1 MSTAEVLS
9 SSGRL
14 IFSEATFASLG
25 VDPRVVEALD
35 ELGFTRATEVQ
46 KACFEQVVAG
56 NDIVVQSRTGSGK
69 TAAFGIPVCHRMEP
83 GKVNTPRV
91 LVLCPTRELA
101 SQVEHELMQIGRNK
115 GIRTLAIYG
124 GVGFGKQNETLQ
136 NGVDIVVGTPGRLM
150 DQVEQGNL
158 SLKHLETLVL
168 DEADE
173 MLSMGFWDDV
183 MWLVKKTP
191 KTRQTLLFSATLP
204 FPIEKA
210 ARTIQNNPTRIDL
223 STDAVAASSVTHY
236 AYETDARMPKPR
248 NLLYLLE
255 VERPESAIIFCNTR
269 SDVGLIGAMLGNQ
282 GYDIETLSGDLSQTQ
297 REKVMRA
304 IKLGKLRF
312 MVATDIAARGIDI
325 SDLTHVVNYSLPED
339 PEVYVHRSGR
349 TGRIGRTGLCVS
361 LVSGSE
367 EHTKTVLKRDFSV
380 VFNEKKLPEM
390 AEVARL
396 RSERIVK
403 ELLEKAQQSEV
414 GQHMSTAEAVLGNAD
429 SKTIVAF
436 LVKQY
441 LSKASRPSL
450 LDDGAAGSAPNYTS
464 APPSAPRSH
473 ADRPPMDRGP
483 RPAARGEQR
492 HHEPRRDEPRR
503 EARQSEPRP
512 PREPRPEGQ
521 EQIESL
527 HRRLF
532 INVGEA
538 DNFTAETLVAQL
550 AEKSG
555 VPASAFLKTEVRKIS
570 SFLKVETAHADA
582 LLKLHG
588 SDFANKSLILERQ
601 RRR

>member
-1 MSTAEVLS
+1 MSTAEALP

-25 VDPRVVEALD
+25 VDPTVVSALQA
-35 ELGFTRATEVQ
+35 LGFSRATEVQ

-56 NDIVVQSRTGSGK
+56 NDVVVQSRTGSGK
-69 TAAFGIPVCHRMEP
+69 TAAFGIPICHKLAP
-83 GKVNTPRV
+83 TGQKDPRA

-101 SQVEHELMQIGRNK
+101 SQVEHELMQIGRDK
-115 GIRTLAIYG
+115 GLRTLAIYG
-124 GVGFGKQNETLQ
+124 GVGFGKQNETLAA
-136 NGVDIVVGTPGRLM
+136 GVDIVVGTPGRLM

-158 SLKHLETLVL
+158 SLKSLQTLVL

-173 MLSMGFWDDV
+173 MLSMGFWDAV
-183 MWLVKKTP
+183 MWLVKHTP
-191 KTRQTLLFSATLP
+191 KERQTLLFSATLP
-204 FPIEKA
+204 FTIEKA
-210 ARTIQNNPTRIDL
+210 ARSFQKNPARIDL

-236 AYETDARMPKPR
+236 AYETDSKMPKPR
-248 NLLYLLE
+248 NLLYVME
-255 VERPESAIIFCNTR
+255 VERPESAIVFCNTR

-282 GYDIETLSGDLSQTQ
+282 GYDCETLSGDLSQTQ
-297 REKVMRA
+297 RERVMRA

-339 PEVYVHRSGR
+339 PEVYVHRAGR
-349 TGRIGRTGLCVS
+349 TGRIGRTGICVS
-361 LVSGSE
+361 LVSGGE
-367 EHTKTVLKRDFSV
+367 EHTKTVLKRDFAV
-380 VFNEKKLPEM
+380 QFIEKQLPAM

-414 GQHMSTAEAVLGNAD
+414 GQHVGTAEAVLSHAD
-429 SKTIVAF
+429 SKTIVAY

-450 LDDGAAGSAPNYTS
+450 LDGEPEA
-464 APPSAPRSH
+464 
-473 ADRPPMDRGP
+473 P
-483 RPAARGEQR
+483 RPAPRQHEARSDGHR
-492 HHEPRRDEPRR
+492 SDGHRSDGRGDAGRRHEPRHAGHRDLPPARAERR
-503 EARQSEPRP
+503 PDAA
-512 PREPRPEGQ
+512 EGA
-521 EQIESL
+521 SDSPF
-527 HRRLF
+527 RRLF
-532 INVGEA
+532 INVGEV
-538 DNFTAETLVAQL
+538 DGFSAESLALQL

-555 VPASAFLKTEVRKIS
+555 VPAAAFVKTELRKQS
-570 SFLKVETAHADA
+570 SFLKVEAAHADA

-588 SDFANKSLILERQ
+588 TEFANKSLVLERQ